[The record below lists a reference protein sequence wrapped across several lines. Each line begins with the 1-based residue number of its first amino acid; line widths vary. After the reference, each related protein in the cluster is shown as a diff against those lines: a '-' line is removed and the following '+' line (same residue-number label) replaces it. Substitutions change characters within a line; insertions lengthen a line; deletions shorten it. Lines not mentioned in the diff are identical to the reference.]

1 MRKAYKSKSGNGSV
15 PFASTSN
22 QHTGGCTCSTRTRR
36 HVVVMMIQGSQGSNE
51 GEAIMFQH

>member
-1 MRKAYKSKSGNGSV
+1 MRKVYKLKSGDGSV

-22 QHTGGCTCSTRTRR
+22 QRIGGCTCSTRTRR
-36 HVVVMMIQGSQGSNE
+36 HIVVMMIQGRQGSNE

>member
-1 MRKAYKSKSGNGSV
+1 MRKVYKLKSGDGSV

-22 QHTGGCTCSTRTRR
+22 QHNGGCTCSTRTRR
-36 HVVVMMIQGSQGSNE
+36 HVVVMVQGGQGSNE